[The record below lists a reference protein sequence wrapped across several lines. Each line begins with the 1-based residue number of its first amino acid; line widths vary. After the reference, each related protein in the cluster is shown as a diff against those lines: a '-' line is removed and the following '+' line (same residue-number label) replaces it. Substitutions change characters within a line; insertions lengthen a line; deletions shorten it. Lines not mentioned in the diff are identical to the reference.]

1 VVELTEKD
9 GAVTFRLRVQP
20 RASRDEVAGEHNG
33 AIKLRIS
40 APPVNGKANE
50 ACRRLVA
57 RLVGVSPSMVEII
70 TGESSKDK
78 VIRVHNVTAERI
90 RQLLANQ
97 QV

>member
-1 VVELTEKD
+1 MVEITEKD

-40 APPVNGKANE
+40 APPIDGKANE
-50 ACRRLVA
+50 ACRRLIA
-57 RLVGVSPSMVEII
+57 KLVGVSPSAVEII
-70 TGESSKDK
+70 AGESSKDK

-90 RQLLANQ
+90 RQLLAD
-97 QV
+97 